1 MKRKSLQFFTM
12 AMLLSVSAV
21 IVSAGSFGAA
31 SSSNFRVDVPFDFR
45 VGKKT
50 FPAGEYYVKR
60 VRTRSGQGQVIIE
73 NLESGKQKYI
83 FGTLA
88 AVPWVKSYTG
98 FTLSFNRYGDI
109 HFLRQIVSPDA
120 EFSLSQSKAEKR
132 IRKKGRIEPSK
143 MVVLG
148 K

>member
-31 SSSNFRVDVPFDFR
+31 SSSTFRVDVPFDFR

-50 FPAGEYYVKR
+50 YPAGEYSVKR
-60 VRTRSGQGQVIIE
+60 VRTRLGQGQVIIE

-83 FGTLA
+83 FGSLA
-88 AVPWVKSYTG
+88 AVTSGSYTG

-132 IRKKGRIEPSK
+132 IRKKGGIEPSK

>member
-12 AMLLSVSAV
+12 AMLLGVSAV
-21 IVSAGSFGAA
+21 TVSAGSFGAA

-50 FPAGEYYVKR
+50 YPAGEYSVKR
-60 VRTRSGQGQVIIE
+60 VRTRLGQGQVIIE

-83 FGTLA
+83 FGSLA
-88 AVPWVKSYTG
+88 AVTSGSYTG

-132 IRKKGRIEPSK
+132 IRKKGGIEPSK

-148 K
+148 R

>member
-1 MKRKSLQFFTM
+1 M

-21 IVSAGSFGAA
+21 IVSAGAFGAA

-88 AVPWVKSYTG
+88 AVTSGSYTD

-132 IRKKGRIEPSK
+132 IRKKGGIEPSK